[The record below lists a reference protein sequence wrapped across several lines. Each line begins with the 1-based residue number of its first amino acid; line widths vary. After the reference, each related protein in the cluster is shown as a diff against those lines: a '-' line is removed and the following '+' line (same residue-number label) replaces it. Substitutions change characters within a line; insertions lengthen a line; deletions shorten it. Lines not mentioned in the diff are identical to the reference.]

1 METAGLSRTYRSG
14 DVRPIALVFFF
25 FFSLPFLGQGFGGLA
40 LSNAQ
45 FSGHP
50 AMSIVLLV
58 IGGAVGVWCAFTLC
72 VWVSSS
78 NTAES
83 WSAIAS
89 AESPVSSVR
98 P

>member
-14 DVRPIALVFFF
+14 DVRPIALVFF

-58 IGGAVGVWCAFTLC
+58 IGGAVGVWCAFYAVRMGVVEQHGGVL
-72 VWVSSS
+72 VRNRLSRVSCQ
-78 NTAES
+78 
-83 WSAIAS
+83 
-89 AESPVSSVR
+89 
-98 P
+98 